1 MSKNK
6 LDVLNQVSQF
16 KVPFEKPKDWV
27 TPNGDIIQ
35 HRPFKKYLRS
45 DLGSIFAS
53 QGINDPFLKERE
65 LVAMVF
71 PFKINQFTIDQIN
84 WSSYLDDPIFKL
96 TFPQPSMLSAKE
108 INDLS
113 DLIES
118 GADRDTIAKKISD
131 IRSDKNPAPAN
142 QAANRPVFE
151 ENDDAD
157 ISSIDGLQH
166 KYPKIVLMFHKT
178 LKPVMLIAH
187 IVFVL
192 INL

>member
-1 MSKNK
+1 MTKFINRLIYFQQIREKTDLKTIFIFILKNVSHMKKIFYNISHVKNK
-6 LDVLNQVSQF
+6 LDVFQVSQF

-118 GADRDTIAKKISD
+118 GESRHYCRK
-131 IRSDKNPAPAN
+131 
-142 QAANRPVFE
+142 F
-151 ENDDAD
+151 
-157 ISSIDGLQH
+157 
-166 KYPKIVLMFHKT
+166 
-178 LKPVMLIAH
+178 LI
-187 IVFVL
+187 FDL
-192 INL
+192 IKSRTR